1 MKIISTEWKTFFVEE
16 KNFLLKTDKAY
27 FIQLP
32 NKAGALEGLWI
43 STKFAKYNEI
53 SKKGTPIYSFS
64 IKKDLMYKLV
74 NFQFKE
80 NGDFEVLK
88 NTTREI
94 KGEALIAYL
103 FTQLKK

>member
-1 MKIISTEWKTFFVEE
+1 
-16 KNFLLKTDKAY
+16 
-27 FIQLP
+27 
-32 NKAGALEGLWI
+32 
-43 STKFAKYNEI
+43 
-53 SKKGTPIYSFS
+53 
-64 IKKDLMYKLV
+64 MYKIV

-103 FTQLKK
+103 FAQLKK

>member
-43 STKFAKYNEI
+43 STKFAKYNEL

-64 IKKDLMYKLV
+64 IKKDLVYKVV

-80 NGDFEVLK
+80 NGDFDVLK
-88 NTTREI
+88 DTTREI
-94 KGEALIAYL
+94 KGEALINYL
-103 FTQLKK
+103 FAQLKK

>member
-32 NKAGALEGLWI
+32 DKAGVLQGLWI
-43 STKFAKYNEI
+43 STKFAKYNEV

-64 IKKDLMYKLV
+64 IKKDLMYKIV

-103 FTQLKK
+103 FAQLKK

>member
-43 STKFAKYNEI
+43 STKFAKYNHI
-53 SKKGTPIYSFS
+53 SKKGKWYIVRGYW
-64 IKKDLMYKLV
+64 LC
-74 NFQFKE
+74 
-80 NGDFEVLK
+80 K
-88 NTTREI
+88 NTCYKYKQLSGEI
-94 KGEALIAYL
+94 W
-103 FTQLKK
+103 

>member
-1 MKIISTEWKTFFVEE
+1 MKIISTLWKTFFVEE

-32 NKAGALEGLWI
+32 NKVGALEGLWI
-43 STKFAKYNEI
+43 STKFAKYNEV
-53 SKKGTPIYSFS
+53 SKKGTTINSFS
-64 IKKDLMYKLV
+64 INKDLMYKIV

-80 NGDFEVLK
+80 NGDFEILK

-94 KGEALIAYL
+94 KGEPLIDYL
-103 FTQLKK
+103 FDQLKK

>member
-32 NKAGALEGLWI
+32 KRAGALEGLWI
-43 STKFAKYNEI
+43 STKFAKYNEL

-64 IKKDLMYKLV
+64 IKKDLMYKIV
-74 NFQFKE
+74 NFQLKE
-80 NGDFEVLK
+80 NNDFEIIK

-94 KGEALIAYL
+94 KGDILIAYL
-103 FTQLKK
+103 FAQLKK

>member
-1 MKIISTEWKTFFVEE
+1 MKIINTQWKTFFVEE

-32 NKAGALEGLWI
+32 NTGAGLWI
-43 STKFAKYNEI
+43 STKMAKYNEL
-53 SKKGTPIYSFS
+53 SKKGKTVYSFS
-64 IKKDLMYKLV
+64 IKKDLMYKIV